1 MPTVRPV
8 RGGAYCPV
16 VTFFDKN
23 EDLDIP
29 AFVKH
34 VVWVADG
41 GMDIVI
47 AGTNG
52 EAAHLTHPERAQL
65 VKAAREALDAAG
77 HTDTVIITGASTAST
92 RETIQFAKEAAEA
105 GADAVIA
112 LLSTPFASGLIS
124 NRAAIKQHFVDV
136 AAGSPIPVM
145 IYNYPVAAA
154 GIDLDSTLIL
164 ELAQA
169 SPNICGAKLT
179 CANMGKLARI
189 SSITSQPAFKKQY
202 PRSSGA
208 DVPFWVGSGYSDFL
222 YPSILGRA
230 TGCITGLGNV
240 APTVIAELF
249 KQSVAAVS
257 ASSKDLTASTQELQ
271 DIVAAADGALAATG
285 IGGTKYMLSKLRGYG
300 GIPRRPLPAFNP
312 AGGPALEEQL
322 APILALE
329 KQLSANKAP
338 AQNGHAVN
346 GA

>member
-8 RGGAYCPV
+8 RAGAYCPV
-16 VTFFDKN
+16 VTFFDQN

-29 AFVKH
+29 SFVKH
-34 VVWVADG
+34 VLWVADG

-52 EAAHLTHPERAQL
+52 EAAHLTHPERAAL

-77 HTDTVIITGASTAST
+77 HTDTVIVTGASTAST

-112 LLSTPFASGLIS
+112 LLSTPFASGLIG
-124 NRAAIKQHFVDV
+124 NKAALKQHFTDV

-154 GIDLDSTLIL
+154 GIDLDSTTIL
-164 ELAQA
+164 ELAA
-169 SPNICGAKLT
+169 ANPNICGAKLT

-189 SSITSQPAFKKQY
+189 STVTTQPGWMKQY
-202 PRSSGA
+202 PRSAGP
-208 DVPFWVGSGYSDFL
+208 DVPFWIGSGYSDFL
-222 YPSILGRA
+222 FPSILGRA

-240 APTVIAELF
+240 APSVIAELY
-249 KQSVAAVS
+249 KASVAAASGADTSLTS
-257 ASSKDLTASTQELQ
+257 AAQELQ

-285 IGGTKYMLSKLRGYG
+285 IGGTKYMLAKLRGYG
-300 GIPRRPLPAFNP
+300 GIPRKPLPAFDP

-329 KQLSANKAP
+329 KQLTAGRKA
-338 AQNGHAVN
+338 ANGHAVN